1 MGAVRDVDE
10 DERDGAAAGA
20 GAVANVWTG
29 AAAGAVEPENTAWPV
44 GEEVTVLG
52 ALRGAGAVR
61 DVLLVERAGAVERS
75 AAAGVWLRATFGV
88 RNDGALLA
96 GSAAG
101 AVAAG
106 VLGRAA
112 AGAGAGAATE
122 NDAGAKPPVGRD
134 AVIV

>member
-1 MGAVRDVDE
+1 MRDVDD

-52 ALRGAGAVR
+52 AFLGAGAVR
-61 DVLLVERAGAVERS
+61 DGLLLERAGAVERS

-88 RNDGALLA
+88 LNDGALLA
-96 GSAAG
+96 GCAAG
-101 AVAAG
+101 AAAAG
-106 VLGRAA
+106 VLGCAAA